1 MASERLTFTLEG
13 RDDLSRV
20 LGHAGESAQRLQRT
34 MQDASDGSGQAI
46 LTLTQDADGRLR
58 DLEGRFVSA
67 GDAAALMGTRAEEG
81 ARSVTTWADAAESAG
96 RAGDQLKKSLL
107 SLAPAVLPMAASIAP
122 LAASTLAAGAGLG
135 VFGLALK
142 KQLTAL
148 GDAAEA
154 EKKYNDAVEE
164 SGRNSA
170 EAVKAQVA
178 YAKQMAQL
186 PPATREAAA
195 ALSVMKDSYS
205 DWSDSLAE
213 DTTGPVIKGM
223 ATLQG
228 IFPKLTPTVK
238 GAAEQLDR
246 LVTIAAGGVA
256 SPGFDGFMAKV
267 EKWSTGA
274 LTRAIDG
281 LVRLLRAAESGDAS
295 GGGLAEFMAFAR
307 EQGPAVAATLQDV
320 GRALLHVLEAGAEVG
335 AGMLNVVQ
343 ALAQLV
349 AAVPPELITTLLQLA
364 IAVRAVTLAAAGA
377 AAARTA
383 IAALG
388 TSLVAMRTAAAAAP
402 GPLAAAGAAI
412 TTLSRTAKLALVG
425 TGIGVLALVIG
436 EIAAAG
442 EEAPIDVDKMTSSLA
457 KLGDTGQL
465 TGTALAEFGKGF
477 SGLGTTIGQVI
488 DPSVMESFDNWLHG
502 LPGGF
507 FNAGEATEKFT
518 EQSDA
523 IDKSLAALVSGG
535 KADLAAAALKNMMG
549 SMDAEKA
556 AKLRGALDEYDDAL
570 ANVEFEA
577 RLAAEAQGLFGA
589 QAQETQAK
597 LDAQK
602 SSADGLRQSIQALN
616 DVNRAGVGAQ
626 IAFEAALDSTKD
638 AAEKNAGAF
647 GVNARQVDLNTE
659 KGRTAATA
667 LNDLAAKTDAAAA
680 AARESG
686 SSWETVNGIYKKGRD
701 QLIANA
707 TQMGLNRQAAERLA
721 DQILKAPDKTAKLK
735 GNIEDLEAKLAS
747 AKRQLKNV
755 PDPKKAQVR
764 ADISQL
770 ENQLA
775 EARRELDAINGK
787 TSVTY
792 VTTVYGSDRVYSP
805 EGHNG
810 PGGFPK
816 HARGTASAASG
827 WALVGE
833 EGPELVR
840 FRGGERVF
848 DHATSKKMA
857 PLISDF
863 PAIGLGSNAGAGLAA
878 GMLQSVPDV
887 AGAARQMAAS
897 VDAGIRSELEIA
909 SPSRVTRRSGRD
921 AALGVARGIEDQRP
935 RLAENVK
942 ALMDDLKKGIIR
954 GLTGTREQ
962 IQATAADLNKD
973 IWKAFSSQNTTKD
986 SELVKFVNK
995 EHDKLQKLVTQREK
1009 LKKQLASAQ
1018 DVLQARIDEQVRYR
1032 ADVRSRAQDSASLSS
1047 LGLQRQEVNAGTIR
1061 GGLQAKLAQL
1071 KQFNS
1076 YITRLIKRGLHKSL
1090 LRQVIAMGPEE
1101 GLPYAAA
1108 LLSMSNQDFK
1118 QTNQMQKDI
1127 DREAD
1132 SLGRAA
1138 SKTFYDAGVQSA
1150 QGLVNGLK
1158 SQQKKV
1164 EDQMVE
1170 IAKGMEKAIKK
1181 ALGIQSPSRVAW
1193 AIGANFGQATGGGV
1207 LSALPVVGR
1216 AVDAV
1221 AERMAGIR
1229 PMPGQPVAGLG
1240 AGPAAA
1246 PSINATI
1253 TITDAMDPVRVGQE
1267 VQRVL
1272 LNLKRVQ
1279 GVNVQLGVG

>member
-20 LGHAGESAQRLQRT
+20 LGHAGESAERLRAT
-34 MQDASDGSGQAI
+34 MEDASDGSGQAI
-46 LTLTQDADGRLR
+46 LTLTRDADGRLR
-58 DLEGRFVSA
+58 DMEGRFVSA
-67 GDAAALMGTRAEEG
+67 GDAAALMGTRAEES
-81 ARSVTTWADAAESAG
+81 ARSVTTWADAAGKAG
-96 RAGDQLKKSLL
+96 KAGEALKKSLL
-107 SLAPAVLPMAASIAP
+107 TLAPAAIPAAASIAP
-122 LAASTLAAGAGLG
+122 LAASAAAAGVGLG

-142 KQLTAL
+142 KQITAM
-148 GDAAEA
+148 GEAAEA
-154 EKKYNDAVEE
+154 EQKYNDAVEE
-164 SGRNSA
+164 SGASSA
-170 EAVKAQVA
+170 EAVKAQMA

-195 ALSVMKDSYS
+195 ALSVFKDSYA

-213 DTTGPVIKGM
+213 DTTGPLIKGM
-223 ATLQG
+223 GALQG

-246 LVTIAAGGVA
+246 LATIAAGEIA

-267 EKWSTGA
+267 EGWSTGA
-274 LTRAIDG
+274 LTRATDG
-281 LVRLLRAAESGDAS
+281 LLKLLRAAESGEMS
-295 GGGLAEFMAFAR
+295 GGGLAEFMQFAR

-335 AGMLNVVQ
+335 VGMLGVVQ

-388 TSLVAMRTAAAAAP
+388 TSLVAMRVAAAAAP

-412 TTLSRTAKLALVG
+412 MTLSRTARLALLG

-442 EEAPIDVDKMTSSLA
+442 EDAPIDVDKMTSSLA
-457 KLGDTGQL
+457 KLGDTGKL
-465 TGTALAEFGKGF
+465 TGVALQEFGAGF
-477 SGLGTTIGQVI
+477 GDLGKTIGEVI
-488 DPSVMESFDNWLHG
+488 DPSLMESFDNWLAD

-518 EQSDA
+518 AQADA
-523 IDKSLAALVSGG
+523 IDKSLASLVSGG
-535 KADLAAAALKNMMG
+535 KAELAAAALQKMLG
-549 SMDAEKA
+549 SMDGEKA
-556 AKLRGALDEYDDAL
+556 AKLRSSLDEYDDAL
-570 ANVEFEA
+570 GNAAFEA
-577 RLAAEAQGLFGA
+577 KLAAEAQGLFGA
-589 QAQETQAK
+589 QAQATQQK

-602 SSADGLRQSIQALN
+602 ASADGLRESIQALN

-626 IAFEAALDSTKD
+626 IAFEAALDATKE
-638 AAEKNAGAF
+638 AAEENAGAF
-647 GVNARQVDLNTE
+647 GVNAKQVDLNTE

-667 LNDLAAKTDAAAA
+667 LNDLAAKTDAAAS

-686 SSWETVNGIYKKGRD
+686 ASWETVNGIYKKGRD
-701 QLIANA
+701 QLISNA
-707 TQMGLNRQAAERLA
+707 QQMGLNETAARKLA
-721 DQILKAPDKTAKLK
+721 DQILQTPDKTAKLK
-735 GNIEDLEAKLAS
+735 GNIEDLEAKLSS
-747 AKRQLKNV
+747 AKAQLSKV
-755 PDPKKAQVR
+755 PDARKAQVR
-764 ADISQL
+764 ANISQL
-770 ENQLA
+770 EGQLA
-775 EARRELDAINGK
+775 AARMKLDALDGK
-787 TSVTY
+787 VTTTY
-792 VTTVYGSDRVYSP
+792 VRTVYSSDRVSSP
-805 EGHNG
+805 TGSG

-816 HARGTASAASG
+816 YAKGTDSAASG

-840 FRGGERVF
+840 MRGGEQVF
-848 DHATSKKMA
+848 DHATSLKMA
-857 PLISDF
+857 RSMADYP
-863 PAIGLGSNAGAGLAA
+863 GLSLGRQVGAGLSS
-878 GMLQSVPDV
+878 GMLQSVGDV
-887 AGAARQMAAS
+887 AGAARQMAAG
-897 VDAGIRSELEIA
+897 VDAGIRAELEIA
-909 SPSRVTRRSGRD
+909 SPSRKTRRSGNEAGRGVIKGLD
-921 AALGVARGIEDQRP
+921 DQKPKLAQNLAALMRDLRDGI
-935 RLAENVK
+935 V
-942 ALMDDLKKGIIR
+942 R
-954 GLTGTREQ
+954 GLTGSRSQ
-962 IQATAADLNKD
+962 IQATAADLNAD
-973 IWKAFSSQNTTKD
+973 IWKAFSGQKTNKD
-986 SELVKFVNK
+986 SELVKFVNR
-995 EHDKLQKLVTQREK
+995 EHDKLQKLATERDK
-1009 LKKQLASAQ
+1009 LKARLSSAQ
-1018 DVLQARIDEQVRYR
+1018 DLLKSRIDEQARYR
-1032 ADVRSRAQDSASLSS
+1032 AEVRSRAQDSASLSS
-1047 LGLQRQEVNAGTIR
+1047 LGLQRQEVTAGAIR

-1071 KQFNS
+1071 RQFNS
-1076 YITRLIKRGLHKSL
+1076 YISRLIKRGLHKSL

-1127 DREAD
+1127 DRESD

-1138 SKTFYDAGVQSA
+1138 AKTFYDAGVQSA

-1158 SQQKKV
+1158 SQQKQV
-1164 EDQMVE
+1164 EQQMVE
-1170 IAKGMEKAIKK
+1170 IAKGMEKALKK
-1181 ALGIQSPSRVAW
+1181 ALGIQSPSRVAHG
-1193 AIGANFGQATGGGV
+1193 IGLNFGQGLSGGTRA
-1207 LSALPVVGR
+1207 SLPIVGR

-1246 PSINATI
+1246 PSINANI

-1272 LNLKRVQ
+1272 LNLKRVN
-1279 GVNVQLGVG
+1279 GINVSLGVG